1 MTKLAGKH
9 ALLQMFRAEGVEY
22 MFGNPGTSEAPMMNV
37 MKEYPDI
44 KYVLV
49 LQEGVA
55 VGMAEGYARSTGK
68 VPLVSLHIDNGMANG
83 LSLMID
89 QKYAGT
95 PMVLTAGNKD
105 IRKMAAG
112 RSDLEDMARPFAK
125 WSTEISHAEQTA
137 SVVRRA
143 FQEARTAPTGPVFVA
158 VSANAFDEIA
168 DLDILPSTAVAST
181 PKADPDAI
189 DDACRLV
196 CEAERPILIV
206 GDRVTEFGENGT
218 ESAIALA
225 EAAGMRVYGH
235 GSSNVNFP
243 TNHPLWQ
250 GGLNMRTAD
259 AVAAV
264 RAADV
269 VVAAGCPV
277 FEDFFFQPGQFIG
290 ENSKL
295 VHIDVNSGEIGK
307 SEPTD
312 IGILAAPSEAM
323 RQLADAVADSMNGS
337 QVEAAKGRAAVAAQE
352 SQAAYEN
359 FLKRAKQGAK
369 GGPMSPAAMA
379 TALADALPDNSAV
392 FNDGVSTGGDVF
404 QALRPS
410 DPASYMGCRG
420 QAIGWGMGA
429 TLGLKLGR
437 PERNVVGV
445 VGDGSAMMTIQA
457 LWTAVNDRIPVVYVI
472 CSNSSYR
479 VLKVNMNHYHRLN
492 DMPLPD
498 SYFAMDFPT
507 PIDFAAQAK
516 AYGMQG
522 VRIEDPSQIKPEL
535 NRAFESGEPAVLDVV
550 IDGAL

>member
-1 MTKLAGKH
+1 
-9 ALLQMFRAEGVEY
+9 MFRAEGVEY

-44 KYVLV
+44 RYILV

-89 QKYAGT
+89 QKYSGT

-125 WSTEISHAEQTA
+125 WSTEISHAEQTT

-168 DLDILPSTAVAST
+168 DLDIIPSTAVVST
-181 PKADPDAI
+181 PSADPDAI
-189 DDACRLV
+189 DDACELV
-196 CEAERPILIV
+196 AGAERPILIV
-206 GDRVTEFGENGT
+206 GDRVTEYGT
-218 ESAIALA
+218 DGTKAAISLA
-225 EAAGMRVYGH
+225 ETAGMRVYGH

-250 GGLNMRTAD
+250 GGLNMRTAE

-277 FEDFFFQPGQFIG
+277 FEDFFFQSGQFIG
-290 ENSKL
+290 PNTKL
-295 VHIDVNSGEIGK
+295 IHIDINSDAIGK

-312 IGILAAPSEAM
+312 VGILAAPGTAM
-323 RQLADAVADSMNGS
+323 SQLASALADSMNGS
-337 QVEAAKGRAAVAAQE
+337 QVEAAKGRSEAAKAE
-352 SQAAYEN
+352 SQAAHEA
-359 FLKRAKQGAK
+359 FLKLAEQGHR
-369 GGPMSPAAMA
+369 GRPMSPAAMA
-379 TALADALPDNSAV
+379 MALADALPTDSSV
-392 FNDGVSTGGDVF
+392 FNDGVSSGGAVF
-404 QALRPS
+404 QAMRPA
-410 DPASYMGCRG
+410 DPLSYMGCRG

-429 TLGLKLGR
+429 TLGLKLGLPQR
-437 PERNVVGV
+437 HVVGV

-472 CSNSSYR
+472 CNNSSYR

-492 DMPLPD
+492 NMPLPD

-507 PIDFAAQAK
+507 PIDFAAQAR
-516 AYGMQG
+516 AYGMHG
-522 VRIEDPSQIKPEL
+522 ARVEDPENLRPEL
-535 NRAFESGEPAVLDVV
+535 EKAFESGEPAVLDVV